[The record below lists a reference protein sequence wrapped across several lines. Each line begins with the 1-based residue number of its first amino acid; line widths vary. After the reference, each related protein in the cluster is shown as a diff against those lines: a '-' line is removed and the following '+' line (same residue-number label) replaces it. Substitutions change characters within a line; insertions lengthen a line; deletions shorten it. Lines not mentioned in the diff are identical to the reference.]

1 MSCLMEHK
9 STYYHKTYIYCT
21 SREDSRGKPPQH
33 YYNFHLYQ
41 KMMMVM
47 MMNMNTPM
55 LNQTIN
61 IKITMKWDNQG
72 EEQEGKNPDN

>member
-1 MSCLMEHK
+1 
-9 STYYHKTYIYCT
+9 
-21 SREDSRGKPPQH
+21 
-33 YYNFHLYQ
+33 
-41 KMMMVM
+41 M

>member
-1 MSCLMEHK
+1 
-9 STYYHKTYIYCT
+9 
-21 SREDSRGKPPQH
+21 
-33 YYNFHLYQ
+33 
-41 KMMMVM
+41 

-72 EEQEGKNPDN
+72 EEQEGKNPDNQTTDMDPPHKGSTQTKAK

>member
-1 MSCLMEHK
+1 
-9 STYYHKTYIYCT
+9 
-21 SREDSRGKPPQH
+21 
-33 YYNFHLYQ
+33 
-41 KMMMVM
+41 

-72 EEQEGKNPDN
+72 EEQEGKNPDNQTTDMDPPHKESTQTKQIIFTH